1 MSYWL
6 RSANMQPQKC
16 SYNGPT
22 HSGRSTCSARANQP
36 PPPVENQ
43 PPPPP
48 PVEIQPLVLQDQPP
62 LVPVQPP
69 PVQASASG
77 QGSNRPAPQVFQTQR
92 IMVNLKHY
100 NGDTDAVQWW
110 ASFLAYITLQRMA
123 EWEAILVL
131 PFYLCGIAEQ
141 WFEMIDSTTKASLA
155 NIKLSFLNRFK
166 QHKQE
171 DIGLTYLRQQ
181 ENEPVDQYLH
191 RALNYNKTNSV
202 SEQFL
207 VKLAYRGLKPQI
219 QQIVVPQNP
228 VSMSDLLSKSI
239 TAEMTVNMVQ
249 PQQSSVEN
257 SILKAVSSIE
267 DKIMDKISSRLD
279 SIAAQ

>member
-1 MSYWL
+1 
-6 RSANMQPQKC
+6 MQPQ
-16 SYNGPT
+16 NAVIMDQPIVEEI
-22 HSGRSTCSARANQP
+22 HVQPENQP
-36 PPPVENQ
+36 PPPVEN
-43 PPPPP
+43 
-48 PVEIQPLVLQDQPP
+48 QPLVLQDQPP

-69 PVQASASG
+69 PVQAAASG
-77 QGSNRPAPQVFQTQR
+77 QGSNRPTPPGFTNSK

-155 NIKLSFLNRFK
+155 HIKLSFLNRFK

-181 ENEPVDQYLH
+181 ENEPVDQYIH
-191 RALNYNKTNSV
+191 RALNYNKTNKLTQKFVKIPTTLTLSFLQSYRIKKVLEQPFNAYIYVTHQGFATMLSQPANV
-202 SEQFL
+202 SKQT
-207 VKLAYRGLKPQI
+207 VQALAAD
-219 QQIVVPQNP
+219 
-228 VSMSDLLSKSI
+228 SDSLYPSLL
-239 TAEMTVNMVQ
+239 A
-249 PQQSSVEN
+249 
-257 SILKAVSSIE
+257 
-267 DKIMDKISSRLD
+267 
-279 SIAAQ
+279 